1 MMDKLKSLQLQRM
14 DVDEMIELAT
24 WGRAMHNGYTHYD
37 VPAPGWLQDSLEQLD
52 GEIKRRRQE
61 LLQAR
66 LQEIRSRK
74 QALKTREERRAD
86 LDAEEAQLL
95 GQLNR

>member
-1 MMDKLKSLQLQRM
+1 MMEKLKSLQLQRM

-24 WGRAMHNGYTHYD
+24 WGRAMHNGYSYYD
-37 VPAPGWLQDSLEQLD
+37 VPSPAWLSDALAQLD

-66 LQEIRSRK
+66 LQEIRSRM
-74 QALKTREERRAD
+74 QALKTREERKAD
-86 LDAEEAQLL
+86 LDAEEAQLVAKL
-95 GQLNR
+95 SR

>member
-52 GEIKRRRQE
+52 AEIKRRRQE

-66 LQEIRSRK
+66 LQEVRSRK